1 MKTYIEKIISKED
14 LTFNEA
20 YEAMHNIMSGGV
32 NNSHL
37 AGFLVAL
44 KAKGESASEIA
55 GFAKAM
61 REKSLK
67 VETDTENLIDV
78 CGTGGDDS
86 GTFNISTAA
95 AFVVAGAGVRVA
107 KHGNKSISSRSGSAD
122 VLTELGI
129 NINLTPERTKTAL
142 EKIGISFLF
151 APHYHPAMK
160 YAAVVRKELGMK
172 TAFNLLGPL
181 TNPAGT
187 QKQLIGVYNNRS
199 ARLMAQAASFL
210 DMERVCFICTGNKRD
225 EITLDDVTEV
235 NEYNA
240 GKEVRQYAISNRDF
254 GYQPITIAT
263 IKGDTPAVNAKMI
276 LHLLRDMIVNE
287 AYYVVLANSALALYC
302 AGVSGDLKVCLAAA
316 EKSLTSGSAYEKLL
330 ELKYFGEQTS

>member
-1 MKTYIEKIISKED
+1 MKTYIEKIVNKED
-14 LTFNEA
+14 LTVDEA
-20 YEAMHNIMSGGV
+20 YEVMNSIMSGEV

-37 AGFLVAL
+37 AGLLIAL

-67 VETDTENLIDV
+67 VETDTANLIDV

-122 VLTELGI
+122 VLTELGVAI
-129 NINLTPERTKTAL
+129 DLSPAKTKEAL

-151 APHYHPAMK
+151 APYYHPAMK

-172 TAFNLLGPL
+172 TAFNVLGPL

-187 QKQLIGVYNNRS
+187 RKQLIGVYNNHS
-199 ARLMAQAASFL
+199 ARLMAEAAAL
-210 DMERVCFICTGNKRD
+210 LEMDRVCFICTGNRRD
-225 EITLDDVTEV
+225 EITLDDLTEV
-235 NEYNA
+235 NEFNA
-240 GKEVRQYAISNRDF
+240 GHEVRRYNLSNKDF
-254 GYQPITIAT
+254 GYDAINISR
-263 IKGDTPAVNAKMI
+263 IKGDSPGFNAKVI
-276 LHLLRDMIVNE
+276 LHLLRDKIVNE
-287 AYYVVLANSALALYC
+287 AYHVVMANSALALYC
-302 AGVSGDLKVCLAAA
+302 AGVSDDLKVCLEAA
-316 EKSLTSGSAYEKLL
+316 EQSLQSGNAYEKLL
-330 ELKYFGEQTS
+330 ELKYFGEQAS